1 LVDSCQDPGRGK
13 SAICEEEKS
22 VTTRFYDIEISA
34 IDAAGNVGTAT
45 CSVIVDPDNH
55 YMFEVTSMSKGSKKS
70 SKSRKGNDRKLAD
83 SSSSRRALGGKGS
96 KRGKGSSKSKISEVI
111 VERKPHDVDD
121 LRAEYALSTQRYVV
135 QEASLLWDAEKNT
148 ELAVPNLPKLKF
160 DRTSQ
165 DSKGG
170 SKGKGKG
177 KGSSSSD
184 EEIQLMLCKRPVTC
198 PEENDRNRRTQSQ
211 RKKGGNIGKS
221 GKGFRKRKLKSF
233 SWGQSKK
240 NGIRSV
246 YIGAAP
252 PYWP

>member
-135 QEASLLWDAEKNT
+135 KEASLLWDAEKNT

-165 DSKGG
+165 DGKGG

-177 KGSSSSD
+177 KGSSSSSD

-198 PEENDRNRRTQSQ
+198 PEENVSNRRTESQSQ
-211 RKKGGNIGKS
+211 RKKG

-233 SWGQSKK
+233 SRGQSKK